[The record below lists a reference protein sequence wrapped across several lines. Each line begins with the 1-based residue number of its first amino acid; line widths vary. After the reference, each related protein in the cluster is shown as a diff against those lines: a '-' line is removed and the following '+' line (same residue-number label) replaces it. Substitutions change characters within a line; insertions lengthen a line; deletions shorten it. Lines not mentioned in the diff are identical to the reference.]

1 VTFTNTTGV
10 PIKLRSGTAG
20 GLGNANGPAVGFTGG
35 NAASNFAVV
44 AGTTTCTNGA
54 VIATGGTCLINVT
67 FTPSTT
73 GLRSSTLSIYA
84 AGATASFATDA
95 VSGTGIRAVVAFSG
109 STALTTGTANGT
121 PKNVL
126 TTITNSGTAPL
137 VISSIAFTSI
147 SAGTNPGAF
156 SVANPGTLGTAA
168 TACPIGGAG
177 LAAGAACQ
185 VTVTYTPPS
194 AAPFNTFTGTLTV
207 TDTGAAAPTQTRN
220 YTGN

>member
-1 VTFTNTTGV
+1 
-10 PIKLRSGTAG
+10 
-20 GLGNANGPAVGFTGG
+20 LGNANGPAVGFAGG
-35 NAASNFAVV
+35 NAGNFAVA
-44 AGTTTCTNGA
+44 AGTTCTNGA
-54 VIATGGTCLINVT
+54 VIATGGTCFINVT

-73 GLRSSTLSIYA
+73 GLRSSTLNIYA
-84 AGATASFATDA
+84 EGTTASFAADA
-95 VSGTGIRAVVAFSG
+95 VSGTGIRAAVTFSG

-121 PKNVL
+121 TKNVL

-137 VISSIAFTSI
+137 VISSIGFTSI
-147 SAGTNPGAF
+147 SAGTNPGTF

-177 LAAGAACQ
+177 LAAGAFCR